1 MMDDYLFDG
10 LGPSPEALQAWDES
24 RAAREAAEQER
35 APPTLEEQLE
45 HEKARAA
52 ALEDELKAARGE
64 TEAWVRATAALA
76 NALLLNPGQNAGY
89 AATAK
94 SVLRSA
100 LSSIGFVTGLRYC
113 DCSFPASDASKPE
126 IVLRRWSSLDDSE
139 WDVSWTP
146 IWTAEACVDGSRG
159 ISFTT
164 LLKVT
169 NIALRGRIRL
179 TFAADGSQLKVS
191 FLETPAFRCDVAC
204 HVTLGQVPLPIQAEL
219 GRVVRDE
226 ATRWLD
232 RTMVAPNA
240 YRIVLSKRKPLSDD
254 DLARAMEAAKIGA
267 ERAVLGSRFP
277 SSPLPDK
284 RGPGTL

>member
-1 MMDDYLFDG
+1 MWKSKFYGAF
-10 LGPSPEALQAWDES
+10 ES
-24 RAAREAAEQER
+24 SRRPPRHRREHRTHWLISTQ
-35 APPTLEEQLE
+35 
-45 HEKARAA
+45 
-52 ALEDELKAARGE
+52 
-64 TEAWVRATAALA
+64 VRATAALA

-284 RGPGTL
+284 RGPGKL

>member
-1 MMDDYLFDG
+1 MDDYLFDG
-10 LGPSPEALQAWDES
+10 LGPSPEALQAWDE
-24 RAAREAAEQER
+24 RHGREEAAPI
-35 APPTLEEQLE
+35 APPTVEEQLE
-45 HEKARAA
+45 AERARTASLEKELAASRA
-52 ALEDELKAARGE
+52 E
-64 TEAWVRATAALA
+64 TGAWIQATASLA
-76 NALLLNPGQNAGY
+76 NALLLNPASNAGY
-89 AATAK
+89 ASTAK
-94 SVLRSA
+94 NVLRSA

-113 DCSFPASDASKPE
+113 DCSFPTSDASKPT
-126 IVLRRWSSLDDSE
+126 ITLRKWSSLSDSE

-169 NIALRGRIRL
+169 GISLHGRIRL
-179 TFAADGSQLKVS
+179 TFAADGSSLAVS
-191 FLETPAFRCDVAC
+191 FLETPAFKCDVAC

-240 YRIVLSKRKPLSDD
+240 YRIVLAKRKPLSDD
-254 DLARAMEAAKIGA
+254 DLVRAMEAAKIGA
-267 ERAVLGSRFP
+267 ERATLSVSRFP

-284 RGPGTL
+284 RGKGGGV

>member
-1 MMDDYLFDG
+1 MCIRD
-10 LGPSPEALQAWDES
+10 S
-24 RAAREAAEQER
+24 
-35 APPTLEEQLE
+35 
-45 HEKARAA
+45 
-52 ALEDELKAARGE
+52 
-64 TEAWVRATAALA
+64 
-76 NALLLNPGQNAGY
+76 PGQNAGY